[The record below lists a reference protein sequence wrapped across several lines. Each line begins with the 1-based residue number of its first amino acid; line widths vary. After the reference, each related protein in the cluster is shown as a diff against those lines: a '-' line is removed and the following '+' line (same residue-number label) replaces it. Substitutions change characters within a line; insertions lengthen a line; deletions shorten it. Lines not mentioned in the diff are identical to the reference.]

1 MDGVP
6 PVKEKD
12 VPQNET
18 NLVFM
23 RATIVKEH
31 NLPMIPDYMYNSTT
45 LIISGHAFL
54 DVLVGNL
61 IFTSMQVFRFIFKS
75 ML

>member
-54 DVLVGNL
+54 DV
-61 IFTSMQVFRFIFKS
+61 
-75 ML
+75 